1 MTTTLM
7 DVIMAAPLPGEK
19 RVPVSE
25 MDFGDQATVGLQVK
39 TGKRFKDLT
48 DHDFGFYLGYCAGQ
62 WHVGTH
68 EIGTFRPT
76 KLESFDTLEKLKQK
90 WMLD

>member
-1 MTTTLM
+1 MTTTLFH
-7 DVIMAAPLPGEK
+7 VILGAPLYGPK

-25 MDFGDQATVGLQVK
+25 MDFGDEATIGLQVK
-39 TGKRFKDLT
+39 TRKPPKDLS
-48 DHDFGFYLGYCAGQ
+48 DHDFGFYLGYCDGQ

-76 KLESFDTLEKLKQK
+76 KLESFDTLEELKQK
-90 WMLD
+90 WILD